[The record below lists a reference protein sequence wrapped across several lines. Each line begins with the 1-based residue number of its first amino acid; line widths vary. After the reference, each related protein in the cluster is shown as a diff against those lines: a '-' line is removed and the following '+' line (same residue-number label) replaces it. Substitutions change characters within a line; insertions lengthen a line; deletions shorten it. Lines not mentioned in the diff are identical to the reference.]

1 MIIKSHQVGGIVY
14 SPFGSSTR
22 PATNSSQTPEKI
34 SGTMKKE
41 VIDILTESG
50 IPSDVDAFLNAAHS
64 FLGKST
70 SLSNMSLFGGTN
82 DDYSMSDLIVIQ
94 KMANTVKWNK
104 DIYDKAVSNL
114 NDEDAWGDVA
124 IDSTGDMYVMD
135 RESKKITTIDPAKF
149 QNEKYSVLTNRQM
162 LELRTRSA
170 SYAMDSG
177 ILNDMRATVG
187 IKTVE
192 DFLVGLVEKLGT
204 TTSQGYGS
212 KEQARIINGIQNLM
226 EAGPD
231 GYYKITDKQQA
242 RDVHSALQYLHNQLT
257 PQMKKTLE
265 ATIAANGGDVQKDKL
280 KFLGLILTQ
289 NIDWDQKADF
299 DSSATKSAGI
309 GAEGGGGAMGEV
321 PYLVRIGRGDG
332 QYDLVNISMRTDK
345 VTDSGSMVAWAANMG
360 DLIDKNQNKIG
371 LDSLTNVL
379 EKCEA
384 IRATRSKDI
393 TFGGQLLTDVEKN
406 FIVYDGTSQLTDVWL
421 PFTTVGG
428 KITPDFEKLEKFNEW
443 SDWIKEHPNLTK
455 VEKLNEAYKR
465 GLNPNEMTYDE
476 QSGIWKFKPEKMK
489 LFLSFG
495 AYADNDNVKFTKRT
509 ENLTEE
515 LSWSEGAHLADMF
528 DTLFEYGRTD
538 NKKGDRK
545 TGLSFDTVRR
555 WDIRQGNVFIPIDSD
570 FLAMHIGMKEYAPKS
585 TMNQFASRSTLA
597 QNMATASQ
605 NNDVSG
611 LGQFK

>member
-22 PATNSSQTPEKI
+22 PTTNSSQTPEKI

-41 VIDILTESG
+41 VIDILTENG
-50 IPSDVDAFLNAAHS
+50 IPSDVDAFLNTAHS

-135 RESKKITTIDPAKF
+135 RESKKITTIDPSKF

-212 KEQARIINGIQNLM
+212 KEQAKIINGIQSLM

-345 VTDSGSMVAWAANMG
+345 VMNSGSMVAWAANMG
-360 DLIDKNQNKIG
+360 NLVDQNGNVIG
-371 LDSLTNVL
+371 MDSLPNIFGSV
-379 EKCEA
+379 EA
-384 IRATRSKDI
+384 IKATRSKDV
-393 TFGGQLLTDVEKN
+393 TFGGQLLTDSEKN

-421 PFTTVGG
+421 PYKTVGG
-428 KITPDFEKLEKFNEW
+428 QITPDFDSLKAFNEW
-443 SDWIKEHPNLTK
+443 NDWVSKNPGIS
-455 VEKLNEAYKR
+455 KLEMTNEAIKR
-465 GLNPNEMTYDE
+465 GIDPNKLEYANG
-476 QSGIWKFKPEKMK
+476 SWKFKPSVMK
-489 LFLSFG
+489 LFLSFS
-495 AYADNDNVKFTKRT
+495 AYADNDNVNFTKLT
-509 ENLTEE
+509 ESLTEE
-515 LSWSEGAHLADMF
+515 MSNDFGKQYADVF
-528 DTLFEYGRTD
+528 NNLFEYGKTHRTKSD
-538 NKKGDRK
+538 KK

-555 WDIRQGNVFIPIDSD
+555 WDIRKGNVFIPIDSD
-570 FLAMHIGMKEYAPKS
+570 FLAMHMSMKEYVPKS
-585 TMNQFASRSTLA
+585 TMNDFAARSTA
-597 QNMATASQ
+597 VREIANSRD
-605 NNDVSG
+605 NNIMT
-611 LGQFK
+611 LGQFR